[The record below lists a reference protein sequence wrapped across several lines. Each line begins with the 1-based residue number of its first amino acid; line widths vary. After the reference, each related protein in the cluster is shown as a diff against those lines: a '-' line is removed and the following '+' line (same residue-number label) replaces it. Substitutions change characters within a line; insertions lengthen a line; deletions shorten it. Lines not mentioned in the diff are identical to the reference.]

1 MDNKNK
7 ELTEQL
13 NNVNTNL
20 DKLKKYVIRLDNLLN
35 HLSSIDDS
43 LKTLVW
49 VQSATLSMNRENMK
63 KLNDTTL
70 KMMSS
75 FSTLSQSDDNSDDD
89 KNDDTNDVPNDV
101 LVHDEDIKKEQDGE

>member
-1 MDNKNK
+1 MDNQNK

-35 HLSSIDDS
+35 HLASIDDS
-43 LKTLVW
+43 LKTLAW
-49 VQSATLSMNRENMK
+49 VQSATLSMNKENLK
-63 KLNDTTL
+63 KLSDTTN

-75 FSTLSQSDDNSDDD
+75 FSALSQNDDNSSND
-89 KNDDTNDVPNDV
+89 KNNVPEDV
-101 LVHDEDIKKEQDGE
+101 LVYNNDIKRERNGDDD

>member
-1 MDNKNK
+1 MDNQNK

-49 VQSATLSMNRENMK
+49 VQSSQLSMNEENMK
-63 KLNDTTL
+63 KLSDTTTE
-70 KMMSS
+70 MISS
-75 FSTLSQSDDNSDDD
+75 FSALSQNDDNSEDD
-89 KNDDTNDVPNDV
+89 KNNVPS
-101 LVHDEDIKKEQDGE
+101 DELWNGDAD

>member
-1 MDNKNK
+1 MDNQNK

-20 DKLKKYVIRLDNLLN
+20 DKLKKYVSRLDNLLN
-35 HLSSIDDS
+35 HLGPIDDS

-63 KLNDTTL
+63 KLNDTTN

-75 FSTLSQSDDNSDDD
+75 FSALSRSDDNSE
-89 KNDDTNDVPNDV
+89 NDRNDVPSDV
-101 LVHDEDIKKEQDGE
+101 LVYSNDIKRERKGE

>member
-1 MDNKNK
+1 MDNQNK

-43 LKTLVW
+43 LKTMAW
-49 VQSATLSMNRENMK
+49 VQSATLSMNEENMK
-63 KLNDTTL
+63 KLSDTTT
-70 KMMSS
+70 KMISS
-75 FSTLSQSDDNSDDD
+75 FSTLSQSDDNSE
-89 KNDDTNDVPNDV
+89 DDTNDVPKNA
-101 LVHDEDIKKEQDGE
+101 LVYSNDIKREQDGE

>member
-1 MDNKNK
+1 MDNQNK

-49 VQSATLSMNRENMK
+49 VQSATLSMNKENMK
-63 KLNDTTL
+63 KLNDTTN
-70 KMMSS
+70 KMMLNFGS
-75 FSTLSQSDDNSDDD
+75 LLQSDDNSDDD
-89 KNDDTNDVPNDV
+89 TNDVPSDA
-101 LVHDEDIKKEQDGE
+101 LVHDDKDGE

>member
-1 MDNKNK
+1 MDNQNK

-43 LKTLVW
+43 LKTLAW
-49 VQSATLSMNRENMK
+49 VQSATLSMNKENMK
-63 KLNDTTL
+63 KLSDTTN

-75 FSTLSQSDDNSDDD
+75 FSALSRSDDNSENDEIHVPKYLRWNGDDD
-89 KNDDTNDVPNDV
+89 
-101 LVHDEDIKKEQDGE
+101 